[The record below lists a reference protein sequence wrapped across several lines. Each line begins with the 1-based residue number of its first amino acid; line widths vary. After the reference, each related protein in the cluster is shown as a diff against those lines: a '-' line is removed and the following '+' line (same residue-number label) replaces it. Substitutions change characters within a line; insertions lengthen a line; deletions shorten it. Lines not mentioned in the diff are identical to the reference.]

1 MNEIKV
7 SVVCNAYNHE
17 AYIRDALEGFVMQ
30 KTTFPFEVLVHDDA
44 STDKTAEIIREY
56 EQKYPEIIKPIYET
70 ENQYSKHDGS
80 LGRIQYGRVQGD
92 YIAICEGD
100 DYWTDP
106 LKLQKQFDV
115 LESNPNIDICATA
128 AKTERNG
135 EITGEVA
142 PAAENTIF
150 TVEEVIHGG
159 GGFVATGSLM
169 HRASIRKNPPAFLQM
184 MSMDY
189 CIQIAGALRG
199 GMIYLAEPTCVY
211 RLTTPGS
218 WTVRTYSSISAL
230 NTLEE
235 NLCNMLQCLDKE
247 TAGKYH
253 SVIRE
258 ITMDRKFEGF
268 VRNRDYH
275 SMCRPE
281 YRSRFKGFRAPNR
294 LVIRFG
300 QYFPGVADFLWDLTE
315 VGISGK
321 RK

>member
-7 SVVCNAYNHE
+7 SVVCNAYNQE

-44 STDKTAEIIREY
+44 STDQTAEIIWEY

-115 LESNPNIDICATA
+115 LESNPDVDICATA
-128 AKTERNG
+128 AKTEWNG
-135 EITGEVA
+135 EISGEVA
-142 PAAENTIF
+142 PSPQNVILS
-150 TVEEVIHGG
+150 VEEVIRGG
-159 GGFVATGSLM
+159 GGFVATASLM
-169 HRASIRKNPPAFLQM
+169 YRASVRKNPPAFFQM

-199 GMIYLAEPTCVY
+199 GMMYLAESTCVY
-211 RLTTPGS
+211 RLSTPGS
-218 WTVRTYSSISAL
+218 WTALTYSSIAAM
-230 NTLEE
+230 NTLGEK
-235 NLCNMLQCLDKE
+235 LCAMLQCLDE
-247 TAGKYH
+247 DTAGKYH
-253 SVIRE
+253 SVISE
-258 ITMDRKFEGF
+258 VIKDHKFDRV
-268 VRNRDYH
+268 VRDRDFKMIC
-275 SMCRPE
+275 SPE
-281 YRSRFKGFRAPNR
+281 YKTRFKALPISHQCVVR
-294 LVIRFG
+294 LG
-300 QYFPGVADFLWDLTE
+300 QHFPGAANFLWNLRQRL
-315 VGISGK
+315 K
-321 RK
+321 